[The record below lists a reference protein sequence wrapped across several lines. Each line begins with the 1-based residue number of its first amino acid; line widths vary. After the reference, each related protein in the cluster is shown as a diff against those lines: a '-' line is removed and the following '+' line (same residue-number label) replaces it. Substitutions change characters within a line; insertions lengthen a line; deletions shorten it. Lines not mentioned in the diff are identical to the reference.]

1 MNELIYGIRNTD
13 RKTISIDEV
22 PVDTPVLSCDCVCAF
37 CGGDLQACSL
47 NGKVRR
53 YFRHHTDSR
62 DGSGNG
68 GTGTCNAETANE
80 TALHQMAKEIIAEEK
95 KVFVPVRNISL
106 QEAGIFD
113 LPLEIARQIPCY
125 ELQKAVLIE
134 GQSVELEKH
143 LDGFTPDAVVR
154 TSRGELLI
162 EVFVRHRVDAE
173 KEEKVKKYGAAML
186 EIDLSDYAEA
196 ILRRDELRKIIVAG
210 DQSKKWVYYPL
221 SEKALKKAHQYYEDH
236 KAVKQYRTRI
246 AAERERERKEEV
258 ARVRRNNKIKHL
270 FEPAHYAMELDRLRD
285 DDVFQKTYEKWHRF
299 YWYHFGQHFQKYRTV
314 PFFVDIPITGEMVF
328 QCDRR
333 IWQSLLFNRFI
344 YGRKENEAKFSTES
358 LFDCLV
364 KDYAVGVDYDLT
376 YKLAN
381 PLHEEDVLRLRRDVG
396 ERYIHYLEII
406 GFIITENPTWRNRQA
421 CWKTVQANKTI
432 VPPNKEA
439 ANYLQT
445 ALKSVDLRS
454 PDIDRLIAEKMDVFY
469 EEKRQKDLAT
479 REAAER
485 EAEEKAHLERIKQE
499 AEEEL
504 RLYNSGLEYV
514 QKFNFD
520 ENKIIFDQYNRRWVK
535 CVCCNKIKRL
545 YEMATSKY
553 GKGECH
559 DCRKNKSE
567 NSEV

>member
-1 MNELIYGIRNTD
+1 MNELIYGIRNAD
-13 RKTISIDEV
+13 GKTVSIDEI
-22 PVDTPVLSCDCVCAF
+22 PVDTPGLSCDCVCAF

-53 YFRHHTDSR
+53 YFRHHVDSR
-62 DGSGNG
+62 DDSGSGGN
-68 GTGTCNAETANE
+68 GTCNAETANE

-95 KVFVPVRNISL
+95 KVFVPSKNISL
-106 QEAGIFD
+106 QEAGISD
-113 LPLEIARQIPCY
+113 LPSEIARQIPCY
-125 ELQKAVLIE
+125 ERQKAVLIE

-186 EIDLSDYAEA
+186 EIDLSDYAETP
-196 ILRRDELRKIIVAG
+196 IHRDKLREIIESG
-210 DQSKKWVYYPL
+210 DQQKKWIFYPL
-221 SEKALKKAHQYYEDH
+221 SEKALQNAYQYYENNGV
-236 KAVKQYRTRI
+236 VKKYR
-246 AAERERERKEEV
+246 AELEEKKKKEQREREE
-258 ARVRRNNKIKHL
+258 RVRRNNKIQHL
-270 FEPAHYAMELDRLRD
+270 FDPTNYTMELNRFRD
-285 DDVFQKTYEKWHRF
+285 DDVFAETYGKWHRGH
-299 YWYHFGQHFQKYRTV
+299 WYHFGKYFQKHRSV
-314 PFFVDIPITGEMVF
+314 PFFVDIPIAGEMVF

-344 YGRKENEAKFSTES
+344 YGRKEIEAKFSTES

-364 KDYAVGVDYDLT
+364 NDYAVGVDYDLT
-376 YKLAN
+376 YKLDN
-381 PLHEEDVLRLRRDVG
+381 PLHEEDVLRLRRDVV

-406 GFIITENPTWRNRQA
+406 GFIITENPTWRNKQA

-445 ALKSVDLRS
+445 VLKSVDLRS
-454 PDIDRLIAEKMDVFY
+454 PDIDRLIAEKLDVFY
-469 EEKRQKDLAT
+469 EEKIQKDLAT

-520 ENKIIFDQYNRRWVK
+520 ENKIIFDQYNRRWVQ
-535 CVCCNKIKRL
+535 CVFCNKIKRL
-545 YEMATSKY
+545 CEMDSYEY

-559 DCRKNKSE
+559 DCRKNKIE